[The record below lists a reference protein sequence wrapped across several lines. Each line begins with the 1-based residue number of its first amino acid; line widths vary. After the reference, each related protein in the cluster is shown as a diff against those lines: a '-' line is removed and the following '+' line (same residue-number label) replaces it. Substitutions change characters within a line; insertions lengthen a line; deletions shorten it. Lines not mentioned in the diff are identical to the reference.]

1 MKTQL
6 KIAPFCVDITPPIG
20 APLAYVSND
29 KVDSPIYVRGLVL
42 DDGQTRAVWAV
53 ADIIFY
59 WGKAYHETRALL
71 AKAAQTT
78 PAKVF
83 LHAVHQH
90 DSLFF
95 ALELNTYYRRFNAV
109 CIPPDYYQ
117 RVNRDLR
124 RAVEQA
130 VRPRGGAWRTVAR
143 VGTAERRVA
152 GLASNRRILD
162 KNGKCRASRY
172 SMCTDE
178 TLKRKPTGLIDPLL
192 RTVAF
197 HGRGDRLIAAMHF
210 YASHPMGA
218 YRRNQVG
225 SDIPGVA
232 LDYVTR
238 RTGPEALHL
247 YFTGCAGN
255 ITFGKYHLNSDKT
268 IRVLGERLGGY
279 LLDNMH
285 QLNEAPI
292 GPLTFKTARFEL
304 PLNAGMDE
312 TLLAQKIEAAQTPLE
327 VSEPGRRMIFLQQ
340 GKRWS
345 RLAATRMSIGADV
358 HFLSLPGETVVEY
371 QLYAQGLIPE
381 RFLATAAYSD
391 CTYHY
396 IPTAA
401 MYNEGGYEPDV
412 GAICSHAVEVPYRQA
427 ISKVLGSLNPC
438 TLSIREIPQ

>member
-1 MKTQL
+1 MKHQL
-6 KIAPFCVDITPPIG
+6 KIAPFSIDITPPVG
-20 APLAYVSND
+20 APLAYVPND

-42 DDGQTRAVWAV
+42 DDGQNRVVWAV

-78 PAKVF
+78 AAKVF

-90 DSLFF
+90 DSMFF
-95 ALELNTYYRRFNAV
+95 ALELNPYYERFNAV
-109 CIPPDYYQ
+109 CIPPDYYH

-124 RAVEQA
+124 LAVEQA
-130 VRPRGGAWRTVAR
+130 VRPRGGSWRR
-143 VGTAERRVA
+143 VVRISTTERRVA
-152 GLASNRRILD
+152 GLASNRRLLGA
-162 KNGKCRASRY
+162 NGKCTAMRF

-178 TLKRKPTGLIDPLL
+178 AMKQKPVGVIDPLL

-197 HGRGDRLIAAMHF
+197 HAQGDRLVAAMHF

-225 SDIPGVA
+225 ADIPGVA

-238 RTGPEALHL
+238 HTDAEALHL
-247 YFTGCAGN
+247 YFTGCGGN

-268 IRVLGERLGGY
+268 IRVLGERLGRY
-279 LLDNMH
+279 MLDNMH
-285 QLNEAPI
+285 GLIDAPI

-304 PLNAGMDE
+304 PLKGDMDE
-312 TLLAQKIEAAQTPLE
+312 ALLARKIAAARNPLE
-327 VSEPGRRMIFLQQ
+327 VSQPGRRMVFLKQWKQ
-340 GKRWS
+340 WRQPTVS
-345 RLAATRMSIGADV
+345 RMSIGPDV

-381 RFLATAAYSD
+381 RFLATAAYGD
-391 CTYHY
+391 CSYHY

-401 MYNEGGYEPDV
+401 MYDEGGYEPV
-412 GAICSHAVEVPYRQA
+412 QGAICSREVEAPYRQA
-427 ISKVLGSLNPC
+427 ISKVLEGL
-438 TLSIREIPQ
+438 R